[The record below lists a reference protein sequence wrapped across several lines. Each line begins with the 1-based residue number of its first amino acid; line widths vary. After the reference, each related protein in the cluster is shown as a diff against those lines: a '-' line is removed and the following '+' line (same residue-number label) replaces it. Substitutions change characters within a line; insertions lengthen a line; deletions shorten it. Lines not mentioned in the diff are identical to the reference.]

1 MGEQF
6 YSVNLD
12 EDRMLIIA
20 PLTDQSISACGDEID
35 DPSGYFLYEKRRS
48 DPLERVE
55 ILAHVQGEEAA
66 FRLRKM
72 LNME

>member
-6 YSVNLD
+6 YSVNID
-12 EDRMLIIA
+12 DDRMLIIA
-20 PLTDQSISACGDEID
+20 PLTDQSISACGDEIGD
-35 DPSGYFLYEKRRS
+35 VSGYFLYEKRIS

-55 ILAHVQGEEAA
+55 ILAHVQSEEAA
-66 FRLRKM
+66 FRLRRM